1 MATRRRC
8 SGWPRSSRPRAR
20 GSRARRPWPRHSPR
34 RIADDETCPT
44 FADARPAHR
53 RPDAARGRTR
63 AEEPPPL
70 HADPRLRADRRVR
83 AALHGAGEGLVSRRG
98 PRREDRARPGLG
110 RHRQAHRGRPGR
122 GRHLRHLGADRGA
135 RKHRRQGEGHRALVP
150 AAAARHLRARRLADQ
165 DAQGPRGQ
173 EAGHLAGQQP
183 PDPLAGVRAALGT
196 QAELGDVGHHGRGLD
211 ATLADQGRHRRRP
224 LLRRSR
230 GAHPQDRP
238 AAERRHPRAHG
249 VGRPR
254 PRPLVDLAGGARGD
268 DRERPRRSQGVP
280 ARHAERRGLRV
291 PAEALRRGRRLRPQ
305 ASSRGGSRRR
315 AGRRAGG
322 RALRLRRGG
331 DGRQDRRRPV
341 RGGPARED
349 ARHVHAVPRAQ
360 AQGAARGDLH
370 ERPAAGEEVM
380 ALVIRGARV
389 LAGSPPVLRRA
400 DVLVEADRIAAV
412 GPGLAGPAGARE
424 LDASGRIVLPGL
436 GNAHTHAASHLARGR
451 AGNWTLEDLLTH
463 APANYGHRTPEDDYL
478 DGCARLVRDYGV
490 GVHTHL
496 AESKVQVIESQ
507 RRFGKSIVTRLAEH
521 RLLGPG
527 FVGAHGVWLA
537 DDDIRMLAAAGAAV
551 AHNPGSNL
559 RLGCG
564 IAPVRE
570 LLDRG
575 VTVGLGTDGSVC
587 ADNQNLFEALRIA
600 SVVSTIRFPHETGR
614 WLDAGTVWNLATAGS
629 ARVLGQ
635 AADLGAVAA
644 GRKADLVL
652 VRADSV
658 FLQPLADPLN
668 ALVYSETGAGV
679 ETVLVDGRVVLE
691 GGRVTT
697 VDEASIYARAQE
709 AAERQHRAS
718 AESRALAGRLAP
730 FVAAACRAAVA
741 TPLPFDRYAAPA
753 RT

>member
-1 MATRRRC
+1 
-8 SGWPRSSRPRAR
+8 
-20 GSRARRPWPRHSPR
+20 
-34 RIADDETCPT
+34 
-44 FADARPAHR
+44 
-53 RPDAARGRTR
+53 
-63 AEEPPPL
+63 
-70 HADPRLRADRRVR
+70 
-83 AALHGAGEGLVSRRG
+83 
-98 PRREDRARPGLG
+98 
-110 RHRQAHRGRPGR
+110 
-122 GRHLRHLGADRGA
+122 
-135 RKHRRQGEGHRALVP
+135 
-150 AAAARHLRARRLADQ
+150 
-165 DAQGPRGQ
+165 
-173 EAGHLAGQQP
+173 
-183 PDPLAGVRAALGT
+183 
-196 QAELGDVGHHGRGLD
+196 
-211 ATLADQGRHRRRP
+211 
-224 LLRRSR
+224 
-230 GAHPQDRP
+230 
-238 AAERRHPRAHG
+238 
-249 VGRPR
+249 
-254 PRPLVDLAGGARGD
+254 
-268 DRERPRRSQGVP
+268 
-280 ARHAERRGLRV
+280 
-291 PAEALRRGRRLRPQ
+291 
-305 ASSRGGSRRR
+305 
-315 AGRRAGG
+315 
-322 RALRLRRGG
+322 
-331 DGRQDRRRPV
+331 
-341 RGGPARED
+341 
-349 ARHVHAVPRAQ
+349 
-360 AQGAARGDLH
+360 
-370 ERPAAGEEVM
+370 M

-463 APANYGHRTPEDDYL
+463 APANYGFRTPEDDYL
-478 DGCARLVRDYGV
+478 SAAIGAIEMLKTGCTSAYDLYMAVPAITDEAFEATVRAYTDVGVRVVLAPAVADVVFFQTVPGLIDLLPPDLRRTVEGMQAAPTKGLLELTERVIRRWNGAAQGRVRIAVAPTIPNQATDEFLDGCARLVGEYGV

-496 AESKVQVIESQ
+496 AESKVQVIESR
-507 RRFGKSIVTRLAEH
+507 RRFGKSIVARLAEH

-537 DDDIRMLAAAGAAV
+537 GDDIRMLADAGAAV